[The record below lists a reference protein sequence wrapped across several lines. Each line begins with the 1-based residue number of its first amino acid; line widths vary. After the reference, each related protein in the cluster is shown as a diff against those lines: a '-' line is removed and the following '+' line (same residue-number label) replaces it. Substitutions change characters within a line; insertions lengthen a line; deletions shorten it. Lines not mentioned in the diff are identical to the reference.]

1 MQPYPWRNTIGP
13 LAYDLSLLD
22 LSNGI
27 GVGIEIGIGIGLRNI
42 SEGCFK
48 TTKLNEYK
56 SRTVCRA
63 MLGYSI

>member
-1 MQPYPWRNTIGP
+1 MGKFYFAFAWDI
-13 LAYDLSLLD
+13 LD

-27 GVGIEIGIGIGLRNI
+27 GVGIGIGIGLGLRNI

-48 TTKLNEYK
+48 TTKVNEYK
-56 SRTVCRA
+56 SRTVYRA